1 MDSVSKKGLLVL
13 APRHLK
19 EVLVPLDFPKVGD
32 DVIGN
37 RLLPLMTIIV
47 GKILL
52 RVLCTLL
59 WMEKNYIPSVGRTLS
74 GRPEFDRTVV
84 TQTPSNSETSIEFS
98 SIWLV
103 G

>member
-1 MDSVSKKGLLVL
+1 MEG
-13 APRHLK
+13 
-19 EVLVPLDFPKVGD
+19 LVPFDFPIVGD

-74 GRPEFDRTVV
+74 D
-84 TQTPSNSETSIEFS
+84 
-98 SIWLV
+98 
-103 G
+103 